1 MTTFA
6 LNNLWTYLQG
16 LSLSQSDREWLANKL
31 IMPVQKKETL
41 TKDDAL
47 AKFLEM
53 EGIWSEDAEGEEYY
67 QMMKHRND
75 GRPLNRETNLD
86 DQPIIAELTYG
97 AVHSQNV
104 EKHLREPQIIKEN
117 FQVLPI
123 VKDWIDDYVE
133 IRHALATQGL
143 RIGEFDILI
152 AVTARHFGLTVVTH
166 NTKHF
171 SKIPDIH
178 CVDWV
183 NG

>member
-1 MTTFA
+1 MKGFIVDTDTWIEFFHQRSGVGAHISQTPKNEIFA
-6 LNNLWTYLQG
+6 
-16 LSLSQSDREWLANKL
+16 
-31 IMPVQKKETL
+31 
-41 TKDDAL
+41 
-47 AKFLEM
+47 
-53 EGIWSEDAEGEEYY
+53 SEVS
-67 QMMKHRND
+67 
-75 GRPLNRETNLD
+75 
-86 DQPIIAELTYG
+86 IAELTYG

-104 EKHLREPQIIKEN
+104 EKHLKEPQIIKEN

>member
-1 MTTFA
+1 MVNGQWSMVNEMQA
-6 LNNLWTYLQG
+6 GIPYLIRPT
-16 LSLSQSDREWLANKL
+16 DVLA
-31 IMPVQKKETL
+31 
-41 TKDDAL
+41 
-47 AKFLEM
+47 
-53 EGIWSEDAEGEEYY
+53 S
-67 QMMKHRND
+67 
-75 GRPLNRETNLD
+75 
-86 DQPIIAELTYG
+86 PIILE
-97 AVHSQNV
+97 NV
-104 EKHLREPQIIKEN
+104 RIETDTPQIIKEN

-171 SKIPDIH
+171 SKIPGIH

>member
-1 MTTFA
+1 MKGFIIDTDTWIEFFHHRCGVGAHFLQIPKNEIFA
-6 LNNLWTYLQG
+6 
-16 LSLSQSDREWLANKL
+16 
-31 IMPVQKKETL
+31 
-41 TKDDAL
+41 
-47 AKFLEM
+47 
-53 EGIWSEDAEGEEYY
+53 SEVS
-67 QMMKHRND
+67 
-75 GRPLNRETNLD
+75 
-86 DQPIIAELTYG
+86 IAELTYG

-104 EKHLREPQIIKEN
+104 EKHFREPQIIKEN